1 MATLLGLYRRLE
13 QQSRHDRESLTQLA
27 RRGWFL
33 SPRMPV
39 AAIPLLG
46 RAAES
51 MPNDVDRVFEQH
63 IQQHLADI
71 EAALIGSYP
80 HRSHLLQEAFWAH
93 RECKYSLSIQ
103 AFLSQAD
110 GIFYERFGKPLFY
123 KGSKGAVSTFSS
135 EVRGPFFQA
144 VLHPL
149 TQSTPLW
156 EHTLRLDNTF
166 NGLNRHQVL
175 HGMRVDYHTEL
186 NSLKA
191 ISLLDNLLWVLN
203 RPADGF

>member
-1 MATLLGLYRRLE
+1 MATLFRLYRRLE
-13 QQSRHDRESLTQLA
+13 QQSLYDRESLIKLA
-27 RRGWFL
+27 LRGWFL

-39 AAIPLLG
+39 AAIPILG
-46 RAAES
+46 KAAES
-51 MPNDVDRVFEQH
+51 MPKDVDRVFEQH
-63 IQQHLADI
+63 IQQHLVEI
-71 EAALIGSYP
+71 EAALTASYP

-110 GIFYERFGKPLFY
+110 GIFDERFGKPLFR

-144 VLHPL
+144 VLHPF

-156 EHTLRLDNTF
+156 EHTDCLDDTF

-186 NSLKA
+186 NSLRA

-203 RPADGF
+203 RPADGC